1 MHDALL
7 PIYYID
13 LFFMFFSPA
22 ELDVIPNPVLYL
34 LKTITFGVIERTDL
48 IFLSFW
54 VFVILATLSN
64 YLYFLC
70 KWCVQYAEEKKITK
84 NMSTILPF

>member
-1 MHDALL
+1 MYDALL
-7 PIYYID
+7 PIYYIN
-13 LFFMFFSPA
+13 LFYVFQPA

-64 YLYFLC
+64 YLYFCANGIAIIL
-70 KWCVQYAEEKKITK
+70 KKKITK
-84 NMSTILPF
+84 NMSTISPF